1 MLKTII
7 FTFILVISSLQLYSQ
22 NDYIKLDNAKTQKPT
37 YIFNKKII
45 GNEYLFFTLGMSEEE
60 IKKRIK
66 DISILKNKTNRKSY
80 DDYNLTEYGLL
91 IVDLSTKIPS
101 KTQTEL
107 NVFFGLGK
115 DNDIYIDGYLLEN
128 KKYSVAVSSICE
140 VEVIRTTDKNKK
152 EDKFL
157 NIWTLP
163 KKERYRKDSN

>member
-45 GNEYLFFTLGMSEEE
+45 GNEYLFFTLGVSDEE
-60 IKKRIK
+60 IKKQIK
-66 DISILKNKTNRKSY
+66 DISILKDKRNRRSY
-80 DDYNLTEYGLL
+80 DDYNLTEHGLL
-91 IVDLSTKIPS
+91 MVDLSTKISS

-107 NVFFGLGK
+107 NDFFGLAKG
-115 DNDIYIDGYLLEN
+115 NNIYIDGYLLEN
-128 KKYSVAVSSICE
+128 KKYSVAISSIYE
-140 VEVIRTTDKNKK
+140 IEIIRTTNTNRK

-163 KKERYRKDSN
+163 KNERYRKDNN